1 MFGVVDTNEP
11 VPRVI
16 VADSQH
22 FFRAGLRGVL
32 EEAGVAVVGEAS
44 SGAEIIALGRELAP
58 DVIVIDLNMTDASDA
73 TALRD
78 IAAASSDAQI
88 MVLSSSA
95 EAANVIQA
103 LSAGAAGYVLKGTP
117 PDELVSAIRQL
128 ACGHVLVSREAID
141 ALVACASMKGDS
153 LADGQITER
162 PELTSREM
170 DVLRLIVEGAD
181 NATIGLQ
188 LSISRHTVKQHVTN
202 IFEKLDVRTRAE
214 AAVYAVRS
222 GLI

>member
-1 MFGVVDTNEP
+1 VDTNET

-32 EEAGVAVVGEAS
+32 EQAGVSVVGEAS
-44 SGAEIIALGRELAP
+44 SGAEIIALGRELEP

-78 IAAASSDAQI
+78 IAAASSNSQI
-88 MVLSSSA
+88 MVLSASA
-95 EAANVIQA
+95 EATHVIQA

-117 PDELVSAIRQL
+117 PEELVSAICQMARS
-128 ACGHVLVSREAID
+128 HVLVSREAID
-141 ALVACASMKGDS
+141 ALVACASMKGGPP
-153 LADGQITER
+153 ADGRADER
-162 PELTSREM
+162 PVLTRREM

-181 NATIGLQ
+181 NATIGVR